1 MDNNSSDNNDY
12 INAFLNTYIN
22 TVNLISDALKNAF
35 TETPDVENIGFD
47 ILSNNNSNIKEP
59 SITERFNY
67 VITHGFE
74 NGAYGEYLTK
84 YLVDNNLTWYKKT
97 LNNVYLPYKGKTSEI
112 DIILITEKGIY
123 VIESKNYSGWIFGSV
138 EQNYW
143 TQSLNQYTKYRFYNP
158 IIQNRTH
165 ITALSEYL
173 KINRSF
179 FHSYIVFSERCELM
193 KIPCNTN
200 EYTITKREYLIEKL
214 STDIRKKRK
223 ILLSEEIDR
232 IESALLPY
240 TNVSEDV
247 KKKHIDNINNN
258 HNN

>member
-1 MDNNSSDNNDY
+1 M
-12 INAFLNTYIN
+12 LH
-22 TVNLISDALKNAF
+22 
-35 TETPDVENIGFD
+35 ET
-47 ILSNNNSNIKEP
+47 
-59 SITERFNY
+59 
-67 VITHGFE
+67 
-74 NGAYGEYLTK
+74 
-84 YLVDNNLTWYKKT
+84 
-97 LNNVYLPYKGKTSEI
+97 
-112 DIILITEKGIY
+112 GIY
-123 VIESKNYSGWIFGSV
+123 VMESKNYSGWIFGSV

-223 ILLSEEIDR
+223 ILSSEEIDR